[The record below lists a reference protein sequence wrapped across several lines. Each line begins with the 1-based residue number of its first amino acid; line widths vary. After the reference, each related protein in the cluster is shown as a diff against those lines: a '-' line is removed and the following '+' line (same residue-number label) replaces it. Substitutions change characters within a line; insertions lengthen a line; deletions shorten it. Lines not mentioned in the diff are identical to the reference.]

1 MSLIQ
6 IILEGRKEDF
16 QRKFAS
22 KFNEA
27 QLAKILEKSETL
39 PGQNKYLNF
48 MGTHINPRNFDGD
61 LNIIT
66 KLLERFSVV
75 GSNLQIKDINQYKG
89 INDLRNALTEYDNR
103 VRREIKT
110 IDNAD
115 VVYEDDGMIV
125 VSPRTYDASC
135 QFGAGT
141 KWCTTSSVLHFN
153 NYSTE
158 GKLFYFIDKKKPS
171 SDPLYKVALL
181 QKFTGDK
188 TYYNAIDDS
197 FRTGWI
203 HGTDKLNKILD
214 RVNSYIQTTFPE
226 ELKIWNDQELA
237 KQERER
243 LNRERLAELERQ
255 RRAQEQE
262 RRENDEWNMEL
273 YPDDEDVEKANAM
286 FEYLVN
292 NNDLVPLTDEEKTEL
307 LELKQ
312 QLEELQARYDN
323 GEEDLYDEIS
333 EIESQIDELT
343 AKPDIYSIILLQY
356 GYYGMTQYEFDGA
369 EYSVGTEDQIEE
381 AAKESV
387 ENLLDDVGY
396 EGFRGS
402 FVENFIDE
410 DEIERYIRDFFDY
423 DIRENPESYLD
434 DDQRELSSSQERE
447 IRELQE
453 EERTLEV
460 ERARLYKEKEELDTD
475 SDDWEEKYDEMEE
488 RISEIEDRLAEIVDE
503 IDEIKENPDGD
514 YSEDAIDSVIDDR
527 VSDYTRDPES
537 FVSNYIGEEYS
548 KWLQN
553 NNIIDKDAFI
563 EGVVEADGYGMC
575 LNTYDG
581 SYDTI
586 NINGTDYYIVRTN

>member
-48 MGTHINPRNFDGD
+48 MGTHINARNFDND
-61 LNIIT
+61 LNILH
-66 KLLERFSVV
+66 KLLERFAVV

-89 INDLRNALTEYDNR
+89 INELRNALTEYDNR

-110 IDNAD
+110 VDNAD
-115 VVYEDDGMIV
+115 VVYEDDGLIV
-125 VSPRTYDASC
+125 VMPRTYEASC

-141 KWCTTSSVLHFN
+141 KWCTTSSSKHFQD
-153 NYSTE
+153 YSTD

-171 SDPLYKVALL
+171 SDPHYKVALL
-181 QKFTGDK
+181 QKFTGDR
-188 TYYNAIDDS
+188 TYYDAKDDS
-197 FRTGWI
+197 FRTGWL
-203 HGTDKLNKILD
+203 HGSDKLNKILD
-214 RVNSYIQTTFPE
+214 RINSYIQTTFPE
-226 ELKIWNDQELA
+226 ELKIWNDKRLA
-237 KQERER
+237 QLERER
-243 LNRERLAELERQ
+243 IQREREAERQ
-255 RRAQEQE
+255 RILRAQEQE
-262 RRENDEWNMEL
+262 RREEGLWNLEE
-273 YPDDEDVEKANAM
+273 YDDREAEMANAI

-307 LELKQ
+307 VEYRQ

-333 EIESQIDELT
+333 DLESEIDELES
-343 AKPDIYSIILLQY
+343 KPDIYSISMPRY
-356 GYYGMTQYEFDGA
+356 PYYGMTMFEFDGV
-369 EYSVGTEDQIEE
+369 EYAVGTESEIEE
-381 AAKESV
+381 AAAESV

-410 DEIERYIRDFFDY
+410 DEIETYIRNFFDY

-514 YSEDAIDSVIDDR
+514 YSEDAIESVIDDR
-527 VSDYTRDPES
+527 VSYYTRDPES
-537 FVSNYIGEEYS
+537 FVSNFVGEEYS

-553 NNIIDKDAFI
+553 NDMIDKDAFI
-563 EGVVEADGYGMC
+563 EGVVEADGYGVC

-586 NINGTDYYIVRTN
+586 NINGTDYYIVRVN

>member
-22 KFNEA
+22 KFNET

-48 MGTHINPRNFDGD
+48 MGTHINSRNFDND
-61 LNIIT
+61 LNILH
-66 KLLERFSVV
+66 KLLERFAVV

-89 INDLRNALTEYDNR
+89 INELRNALTEYDNR

-110 IDNAD
+110 VDNAD
-115 VVYEDDGMIV
+115 VVYEDDELIV
-125 VSPRTYDASC
+125 VMPRTYEASC

-141 KWCTTSSVLHFN
+141 KWCTTSSNSHFQ
-153 NYSTE
+153 NYSTD

-171 SDPLYKVALL
+171 SDPYYKVALL
-181 QKFTGDK
+181 QKFTGDR
-188 TYYNAIDDS
+188 TYYDAKDDS
-197 FRTGWI
+197 FRTGWL
-203 HGTDKLNKILD
+203 HGSDKLNKILD
-214 RVNSYIQTTFPE
+214 RINSYIQTTFPE
-226 ELKIWNDQELA
+226 ELKIWND
-237 KQERER
+237 K
-243 LNRERLAELERQ
+243 RLAELERQ
-255 RRAQEQE
+255 RIQREREAERQRILRAQEQE
-262 RRENDEWNMEL
+262 RREEGLWNLEE
-273 YPDDEDVEKANAM
+273 YDDQEAEMANAI

-292 NNDLVPLTDEEKTEL
+292 NNDLVPLTDEEKTQLVEYR
-307 LELKQ
+307 Q

-333 EIESQIDELT
+333 DLESEIDELES
-343 AKPDIYSIILLQY
+343 KPDIYSISMPGY
-356 GYYGMTQYEFDGA
+356 PYYGMTMFEFDSA
-369 EYSVGTEDQIEE
+369 EYAVGTESEIEE

-387 ENLLDDVGY
+387 ESLLDDVGY
-396 EGFRGS
+396 EGFRPG

-410 DEIERYIRDFFDY
+410 DEIERYIREFFDY
-423 DIRENPESYLD
+423 DVRENPESYLD

-447 IRELQE
+447 ISELQE
-453 EERTLEV
+453 EEKNLEV
-460 ERARLYKEKEELDTD
+460 ERARLYQEKEELDTD

-488 RISEIEDRLAEIVDE
+488 RISEIEDRLTEIVDE

-514 YSEDAIDSVIDDR
+514 YSESAIDSAIDDR
-527 VSDYTRDPES
+527 VDEYTRYPEN
-537 FVSNYIGEEYS
+537 FVSNFIGEEYS
-548 KWLQN
+548 KWLAN
-553 NNIIDKDAFI
+553 NNMIDQDAFI

-586 NINGTDYYIVRTN
+586 NINGTDYYIVRTS

>member
-1 MSLIQ
+1 
-6 IILEGRKEDF
+6 
-16 QRKFAS
+16 
-22 KFNEA
+22 
-27 QLAKILEKSETL
+27 
-39 PGQNKYLNF
+39 
-48 MGTHINPRNFDGD
+48 
-61 LNIIT
+61 
-66 KLLERFSVV
+66 
-75 GSNLQIKDINQYKG
+75 
-89 INDLRNALTEYDNR
+89 
-103 VRREIKT
+103 
-110 IDNAD
+110 
-115 VVYEDDGMIV
+115 
-125 VSPRTYDASC
+125 
-135 QFGAGT
+135 
-141 KWCTTSSVLHFN
+141 
-153 NYSTE
+153 
-158 GKLFYFIDKKKPS
+158 
-171 SDPLYKVALL
+171 
-181 QKFTGDK
+181 
-188 TYYNAIDDS
+188 
-197 FRTGWI
+197 
-203 HGTDKLNKILD
+203 
-214 RVNSYIQTTFPE
+214 
-226 ELKIWNDQELA
+226 
-237 KQERER
+237 
-243 LNRERLAELERQ
+243 
-255 RRAQEQE
+255 
-262 RRENDEWNMEL
+262 
-273 YPDDEDVEKANAM
+273 
-286 FEYLVN
+286 
-292 NNDLVPLTDEEKTEL
+292 
-307 LELKQ
+307 
-312 QLEELQARYDN
+312 
-323 GEEDLYDEIS
+323 
-333 EIESQIDELT
+333 
-343 AKPDIYSIILLQY
+343 
-356 GYYGMTQYEFDGA
+356 MTQYEFDGA

-396 EGFRGS
+396 EGFRPG

-410 DEIERYIRDFFDY
+410 DEIETYIRNFFDY

-553 NNIIDKDAFI
+553 NNMIDKDAFI

>member
-1 MSLIQ
+1 
-6 IILEGRKEDF
+6 
-16 QRKFAS
+16 
-22 KFNEA
+22 
-27 QLAKILEKSETL
+27 
-39 PGQNKYLNF
+39 
-48 MGTHINPRNFDGD
+48 
-61 LNIIT
+61 
-66 KLLERFSVV
+66 
-75 GSNLQIKDINQYKG
+75 
-89 INDLRNALTEYDNR
+89 
-103 VRREIKT
+103 
-110 IDNAD
+110 
-115 VVYEDDGMIV
+115 
-125 VSPRTYDASC
+125 
-135 QFGAGT
+135 
-141 KWCTTSSVLHFN
+141 
-153 NYSTE
+153 
-158 GKLFYFIDKKKPS
+158 
-171 SDPLYKVALL
+171 
-181 QKFTGDK
+181 
-188 TYYNAIDDS
+188 
-197 FRTGWI
+197 
-203 HGTDKLNKILD
+203 
-214 RVNSYIQTTFPE
+214 
-226 ELKIWNDQELA
+226 
-237 KQERER
+237 
-243 LNRERLAELERQ
+243 
-255 RRAQEQE
+255 
-262 RRENDEWNMEL
+262 
-273 YPDDEDVEKANAM
+273 
-286 FEYLVN
+286 
-292 NNDLVPLTDEEKTEL
+292 
-307 LELKQ
+307 
-312 QLEELQARYDN
+312 
-323 GEEDLYDEIS
+323 
-333 EIESQIDELT
+333 
-343 AKPDIYSIILLQY
+343 
-356 GYYGMTQYEFDGA
+356 MTQYEFDGA

-488 RISEIEDRLAEIVDE
+488 RISEIEDRLTEIVDE

-514 YSEDAIDSVIDDR
+514 YSEDAIDSAIDDR
-527 VSDYTRDPES
+527 VDEYTRYPES

-553 NNIIDKDAFI
+553 NNMIDKDAFI

>member
-1 MSLIQ
+1 MSLVQ

-22 KFNEA
+22 KFNET
-27 QLAKILEKSETL
+27 QLSKILEKSETL

-61 LNIIT
+61 LNIMT
-66 KLLERFSVV
+66 KLLERFSVI

-115 VVYEDDGMIV
+115 VVYEDDDMIV
-125 VSPRTYDASC
+125 VTPRTYEASC

-141 KWCTTSSVLHFN
+141 KWCTTSSPTYFN

-181 QKFTGDK
+181 QKFTGDR

-197 FRTGWI
+197 FKTGWI

-226 ELKIWNDQELA
+226 ELKIWNDKELA
-237 KQERER
+237 RQERER
-243 LNRERLAELERQ
+243 LNRERLAELQRQ
-255 RRAQEQE
+255 RRAQEQQ
-262 RRENDEWNMEL
+262 RREEDEWNMEL
-273 YPDDEDVEKANAM
+273 YPDDEDVEKANAL
-286 FEYLVN
+286 FEYLKN
-292 NNDLVPLTDEEKTEL
+292 NGDLDPLTDEEKTEL
-307 LELKQ
+307 VQLKQ
-312 QLEELQARYDN
+312 QLDELQTRYDN
-323 GEEDLYDEIS
+323 GEEDLSDEIS
-333 EIESQIDELT
+333 DLENEIDELET
-343 AKPDIYSIILLQY
+343 KPDIYSIAVSQY
-356 GYYGMTQYEFDGA
+356 SYYGMTAYEFDNA
-369 EYSVGTEDQIEE
+369 EYAVGTESEIED
-381 AAKESV
+381 AAKSST

-396 EGFRGS
+396 EGFNHS
-402 FVENFIDE
+402 FVENFVD
-410 DEIERYIRDFFDY
+410 DDKIEEYVRDFFDY

-434 DDQRELSSSQERE
+434 DDERELSSSQQQE
-447 IRELQE
+447 IQQLQE
-453 EERTLEV
+453 EERTLEA
-460 ERARLYKEKEELDTD
+460 ERASLYEQKDELDTD
-475 SDDWEEKYDEMEE
+475 EGEEQYDEIEE
-488 RISEIEDRLAEIVDE
+488 RISEIEDRLTEILDE
-503 IDEIKENPDGD
+503 IEEIKENPDGD
-514 YSEDAIDSVIDDR
+514 YDEDAIDRAIDDR

-537 FVSNYIGEEYS
+537 FVSNYIGENYS
-548 KWLQN
+548 TWLTN
-553 NNIIDKDAFI
+553 NNMIDKDAFI
-563 EGVVEADGYGMC
+563 EGIVEADGYGIC

-581 SYDTI
+581 SYDTV

>member
-16 QRKFAS
+16 QRKFTS

-48 MGTHINPRNFDGD
+48 MGTHINSRNFDND
-61 LNIIT
+61 LNILH
-66 KLLERFSVV
+66 KLLERFAVV

-89 INDLRNALTEYDNR
+89 INELRNALTEYDNR

-110 IDNAD
+110 VDNAD
-115 VVYEDDGMIV
+115 IVYEDDDIIV
-125 VSPRTYDASC
+125 VMPRTYEASC

-141 KWCTTSSVLHFN
+141 KWCTTSSSNHFQ
-153 NYSTE
+153 NYSTD

-171 SDPLYKVALL
+171 SDPNYKVALL
-181 QKFTGDK
+181 QKFTGDR

-197 FRTGWI
+197 FKTGWL

-214 RVNSYIQTTFPE
+214 RINSYIQTTFPE
-226 ELKIWNDQELA
+226 ELKIWNDKRLA
-237 KQERER
+237 QLERER
-243 LNRERLAELERQ
+243 IQREREAERQ
-255 RRAQEQE
+255 RILRAQEQE
-262 RRENDEWNMEL
+262 RREEGLWNLEEHGNDREAEM
-273 YPDDEDVEKANAM
+273 ANAL

-307 LELKQ
+307 VEYRQ

-333 EIESQIDELT
+333 DLESEIDELES
-343 AKPDIYSIILLQY
+343 KPDIYSISMP
-356 GYYGMTQYEFDGA
+356 GYPHYGMTMFEFDSA
-369 EYSVGTEDQIEE
+369 EYAVGTESQIEE

-387 ENLLDDVGY
+387 RYLLDDVGY
-396 EGFRGS
+396 EGFRPG

-410 DEIERYIRDFFDY
+410 DEIERYIREFFDY
-423 DIRENPESYLD
+423 DVRENPESYLD

-447 IRELQE
+447 ILELQE
-453 EERTLEV
+453 EERNLEV
-460 ERARLYKEKEELDTD
+460 ERTRLYQEKEELDTD

-514 YSEDAIDSVIDDR
+514 YSEDAIDSAIDDR
-527 VSDYTRDPES
+527 VDEYTRYPEN
-537 FVSNYIGEEYS
+537 FASNYLGEEYS
-548 KWLQN
+548 KWLHN
-553 NNIIDKDAFI
+553 NDMIDKDAFI